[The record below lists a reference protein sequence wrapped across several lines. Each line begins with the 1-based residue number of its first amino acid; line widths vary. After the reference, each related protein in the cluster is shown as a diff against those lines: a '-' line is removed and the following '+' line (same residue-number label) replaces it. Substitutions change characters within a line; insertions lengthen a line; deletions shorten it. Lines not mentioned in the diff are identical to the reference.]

1 MLCRVAEDVLWMSRY
16 VERSLAVGRLI
27 EVSEHLEFDDHDD
40 PATRAERWAPL
51 LAPRPAEG
59 PLPAPLSDAAL
70 RPETA
75 RTVRHWLVF
84 HRENPR
90 SIVACVDRA
99 RAAARQVRERI
110 SSEMWETLNSL
121 HLYLGNPALPE
132 IAERDPHAFFQRI
145 RNEAH
150 LVQGLADST
159 LARDECWRFFRLGTF
174 LERADNVA
182 HTLTSQSHLLRDD
195 GRHESDMVRWL
206 SVLRSC
212 GGAEGYARHYSHRVE
227 PARVVE
233 FLLLNATFPQS
244 VRFSLRQA
252 SEALRALGAD
262 DTGAEVTRHASSS
275 ATRALG
281 LLTAQLEFAR
291 VDEII
296 ESGLQEYVSV
306 VQRDLARVTDHVTRV
321 YLRDEPHHGRRSG
334 VMRARRLMAE
344 QQQQQALR
352 ASS

>member
-27 EVSEHLEFDDHDD
+27 EVSEHLEFDDQDD
-40 PATRAERWAPL
+40 PATHTERWTSL
-51 LAPRPAEG
+51 LAPRPTEG
-59 PLPAPLSDAAL
+59 PLPARLSGAVLLPDAA
-70 RPETA
+70 RTA
-75 RTVRHWLVF
+75 RHWLVF
-84 HRENPR
+84 HKDNPR

-121 HLYLGNPALPE
+121 HLYLGNPGLPA
-132 IAERDPHAFFQRI
+132 IAEMDPHAFFQRI

-159 LARDECWRFFRLGTF
+159 LAQDECWRFFRLGTF

-182 HTLTSQSHLLRDD
+182 HAIASQSHLLRDA
-195 GRHESDMVRWL
+195 GRNESDTVRWM

-212 GGAEGYARHYSHRVE
+212 GGAEGYARYYSYRVE

-252 SEALRALGAD
+252 SEALRALGTD
-262 DTGAEVTRHASSS
+262 DMGVELPRHASSS

-281 LLTAQLEFAR
+281 LLTAQLEYAR

-296 ESGLQEYVSV
+296 ESGLQDYVSG

-334 VMRARRLMAE
+334 VVRARRLMAE
-344 QQQQQALR
+344 QQQQ
-352 ASS
+352 ASRPLT